1 MNTPKHAATLAAFA
15 AILLA
20 GCATTPVY
28 LPDDPTFEERL
39 QHARILLDTGQHRSA
54 LRAFADVRDRCG
66 DDPAIRQR
74 AMLGVSAAFRASND
88 TPAAI
93 GALMPLP
100 LAATTETDARHYAM
114 AGELYLRQKAY
125 ETAAT
130 YLETALTYKESDGK
144 WRATALFNLGKCALA
159 LGVPQK
165 AHDLFAEAMPIF
177 ETAGDTA
184 AVKRCASI
192 LADLNT
198 VLSRGK
204 EETPDAP

>member
-1 MNTPKHAATLAAFA
+1 MNTSTHAATLAAFA

-39 QHARILLDTGQHRSA
+39 QHARILLDTGQHRAA
-54 LRAFADVRDRCG
+54 LRAFADVRDRC
-66 DDPAIRQR
+66 DDPALRQR
-74 AMLGVSAAFRASND
+74 AMLGVSAALRASND

-100 LAATTETDARHYAM
+100 LAAATETDARHYAM

-130 YLETALTYKESDGK
+130 YLETALAYKTSDGK

-165 AHDLFAEAMPIF
+165 ARDLFTEAQPVF

-184 AVKRCASI
+184 SARRCASI

-198 VLSRGK
+198 VLPSKR
-204 EETPDAP
+204 EETPDVQ